1 MERLFLAVLN
11 QAYAASWVILGIL
24 LLRVLLRRAPRRMV
38 CALWAFA
45 ALRLICP
52 FSISSALSLLP
63 NAAPIPADIAMQAE
77 PAVQT
82 GIQAVDSSMNP
93 LIYAAFA
100 PSVGDSVN
108 PLQIILSIAAIVWLA
123 GVAVFFIA
131 GGVSARKLKRRV
143 RASIPEDGK
152 VWRCDEIASPFI
164 FGLWKPR
171 IYVPGRL
178 PDGCFDAVVAHE
190 LAHLR
195 HGDPWWKLLGYILR
209 SIFWFHPLCWV
220 GYWLF
225 CRDLELACDEAVI
238 CTMKPAQRADYSQ
251 ALLNCGVNHF
261 AITPLA
267 FGETSIR
274 QRVKAVLSYRRPT
287 VWIILAA
294 VLGCAALVLF
304 FMTSKPQVSTTQAPF
319 EEIPP
324 TAKPSLAQNDVDA
337 QTFVLKIYRDGA
349 ITDYPILAEDT
360 SVLEDILDIEGMEG
374 KNPDSLAIPGS
385 DTYIFVRGETCF
397 VLSDKLSYVD
407 VVDNTAPS
415 YSCYGRGLKETETA
429 ILKALIDRYVAPSEN
444 QSDVA
449 ELCRSYLAENFSA
462 RTRDTV
468 TNWDA
473 PLIHALD
480 VPPDAQCYA
489 SIEPDPGSG
498 DYCTVTFETTEDPL
512 LGPIAF
518 LVRGE
523 TIIGAYYRE

>member
-1 MERLFLAVLN
+1 MERLFLTVLN

-63 NAAPIPADIAMQAE
+63 SAAPIPADIAMQAK
-77 PAVQT
+77 PAVET
-82 GIQAVDSSMNP
+82 GIQAVDSSINT
-93 LIYAAFA
+93 LLSGTFA
-100 PSVGDSVN
+100 PTVGDSAN
-108 PLQIILSIAAIVWLA
+108 PLQIILPIATFLWLL
-123 GVAVFFIA
+123 GVAVFFVAA
-131 GGVSARKLKRRV
+131 GINALKLKRRV
-143 RASIPEDGK
+143 RASISVGGN

-178 PDGCFDAVVAHE
+178 PDGCFGAVVRHE

-195 HGDPWWKLLGYILR
+195 HGDPWWKLLGFILR

-238 CTMKPAQRADYSQ
+238 CTMKCAQRADYSQ
-251 ALLNCGVNHF
+251 ALLNCGANHF

-267 FGETSIR
+267 FGETSIK

-287 VWIILAA
+287 IWILLAA
-294 VLGCAALVLF
+294 VLGGVALVVFL
-304 FMTSKPQVSTTQAPF
+304 MTSKPQEIAAPQTQASV
-319 EEIPP
+319 EEILP
-324 TAKPSLAQNDVDA
+324 TDMQNAVEAK
-337 QTFVLKIYRDGA
+337 TFELRMYTEEGEFSC
-349 ITDYPILAEDT
+349 PIPEEDT
-360 SVLEDILDIEGMEG
+360 AVLERIFNLEGME
-374 KNPDSLAIPGS
+374 
-385 DTYIFVRGETCF
+385 ETPATSESPCVYEFSRENTHF
-397 VLSDKLSYVD
+397 VLSDSLTFVDAVITGETYSYYGKHLSEEEISD
-407 VVDNTAPS
+407 L
-415 YSCYGRGLKETETA
+415 R
-429 ILKALIDRYVAPSEN
+429 ALIARYIPAP
-444 QSDVA
+444 DVA
-449 ELCRSYLAENFSA
+449 ELCRNYLVENFSA
-462 RTRDTV
+462 QTRDTI

-473 PLIHALD
+473 PLISALD
-480 VPPDAQCYA
+480 VLPDAQCYA
-489 SIEPDPGSG
+489 SIEPDPGNG

>member
-93 LIYAAFA
+93 LMYAAFA

-143 RASIPEDGK
+143 RASISEDGK

-178 PDGCFDAVVAHE
+178 PEGCFDAVVAHE

-287 VWIILAA
+287 VWILLAA
-294 VLGCAALVLF
+294 VLGGAALAVFL
-304 FMTSKPQVSTTQAPF
+304 MTSKPQEIIALQTPTSV
-319 EEIPP
+319 EVIPP
-324 TAKPSLAQNDVDA
+324 ADMQSAVDTKTFELRIFSEEGELSCPIPEEETA
-337 QTFVLKIYRDGA
+337 
-349 ITDYPILAEDT
+349 
-360 SVLEDILDIEGMEG
+360 VLERIFNIEGMEETPATSESPCVYEFSRE
-374 KNPDSLAIPGS
+374 NTHFILSDSLA
-385 DTYIFVRGETCF
+385 FVDAVIMGETYSYYGKH
-397 VLSDKLSYVD
+397 LSEEEISDL
-407 VVDNTAPS
+407 
-415 YSCYGRGLKETETA
+415 R
-429 ILKALIDRYVAPSEN
+429 ALIARYIPAP
-444 QSDVA
+444 DVA

-462 RTRDTV
+462 QTRDTV